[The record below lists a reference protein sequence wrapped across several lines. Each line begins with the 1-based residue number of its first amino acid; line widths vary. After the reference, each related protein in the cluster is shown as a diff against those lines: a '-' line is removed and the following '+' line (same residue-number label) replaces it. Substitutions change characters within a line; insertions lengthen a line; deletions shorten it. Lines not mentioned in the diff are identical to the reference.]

1 MDLTTFED
9 FIPTYPEDSDP
20 DIQHLIT
27 LKNEFLEVSGKVS
40 EPRPERGNYYRHQKA
55 LFRYMLYHDR
65 MLNIQETGTGKS
77 CSLVAIAEYFK
88 KFQHE
93 KEIKRVIVLEKGPS
107 TVDEFKRQIACS
119 CTPEQND
126 YITERVTDITLR
138 ERDRKSNLTRALN
151 KWYSIKTYGNFVSE
165 IQKSRMTDEQLA
177 EAYSGCIFFID
188 EAHNLSEDRA
198 VKERKKENAEENDE
212 DEKQEEEKQTQYQVL
227 WKLFHLVKRSKI
239 ILGTAT
245 PMINEV
251 KEIAPLMNLLLPA
264 DQQMPID
271 WSYENV
277 SLEQLEPFFRGKV
290 SYVRGLDTGAQVIY
304 EGSKMK
310 KTYTIQIPKEDQNV
324 KFLAMTRDKDGN
336 IIYSPPQPKLVMET
350 KSFESQAVLKK
361 VLMSKFQDS
370 GYSIAAQED
379 KKDEKKE
386 AQAFYRRERNS
397 ACLVFPNKKYIGD
410 FTKTSGHNDYI
421 KIEKLPDGK
430 RKPDSYILDKDFQKK
445 IKNIDELK
453 EMSAKYGF
461 VVENE
466 LNPENIGNVF
476 CFTDLVTGSGGI
488 LFGKILEEYGFKKYK
503 EATSVFQV
511 KDTKKATICSGD
523 SDTKKLKLGF
533 KAELRY
539 GILTKEMSDGQR
551 ASLLELFNSYEN
563 RNGEYCKILIG
574 TPVARDG
581 INVFNVRRGYLL
593 SPSWHPS
600 GMHQAL
606 SRFIRSTSHEML
618 IQDERQRLLAEGKD
632 PSMASVS
639 VKIYKLAAIRS
650 EEDTE
655 SVDLR
660 LYQITEEK
668 DIHIR
673 RMMRFLKQC
682 AFDCPIHY
690 ERNIRKGDIDGTAI
704 CDYTTCKYKCARSG
718 ITNKVS
724 PKDIDFTSYDILYSK
739 EIVEQCKNEIKSMM
753 KMRTSVAIGCLYSI
767 LGDTYKRRFIDS
779 AVESIVTDR
788 LMITDRFGYPCFIN
802 TNGFLIYTQGE
813 LPLSSQSID
822 MSDLSYYKDTL
833 VGNIQTKFDLLIGE
847 SAKLEQ
853 QNIID
858 KIKELEDPFS
868 KNYQEFTELVNK
880 LTETKKIEFIEKSSR
895 KFIQYKIKG
904 KQYLI
909 GQAITKLFK
918 NYIIVTFEPK
928 EDIINIRKYLESA
941 KFKPGRNRKETD
953 KPIVDIEYKG
963 PPNRNYI
970 YPDGSIPRVVIIN
983 TYTGDNGTN
992 QSYNAFTNFKNGEGE
1007 IHINV
1012 GGETLWRKPDEFEY
1026 PAYKNIIKQHALNIL
1041 KKYSDKEEFG
1051 LILPDNK
1058 FRIIKTKNLFDEG
1071 LDTRIKEK
1079 GKECKS
1085 YDKIELIDILIRNNY
1100 KDEEIDSIQI
1110 PSKLNTKN
1118 KLIEYLIDE
1127 KKIVKK
1133 DEELEK
1139 YTLEELKY
1147 IYKWSETPK
1156 NKESLCDIIGNMFIS
1171 KKLMFF
1177 L

>member
-1 MDLTTFED
+1 MELTTFED
-9 FIPTYPEDSDP
+9 FIPTYPEESDP

-27 LKNEFLEVSGKVS
+27 IKNEFLEVSGKVS

-88 KFQHE
+88 KFKHE

-165 IQKSRMTDEQLA
+165 IMKSRMTDEQLA
-177 EAYSGCIFFID
+177 EAYSGCIFFVD

-198 VKERKKENAEENDE
+198 IKERKKENGEENDE
-212 DEKQEEEKQTQYQVL
+212 DEKQEEEKKTQYQVL

-245 PMINEV
+245 PMINDV
-251 KEIAPLMNLLLPA
+251 NEIAPLMNLLLPA
-264 DQQMPID
+264 DQQMPTN
-271 WSYENV
+271 WNYENV
-277 SLEQLEPFFRGKV
+277 SLDQLEPFFRGKV

-304 EGSKMK
+304 EGSKMNK
-310 KTYTIQIPKEDQNV
+310 SYTIQIPKEEQKI
-324 KFLAMTRDKDGN
+324 KFLAMQRDKEGN
-336 IIYSPPQPKLVMET
+336 IISSPVQPKLEMESKT
-350 KSFESQAVLKK
+350 FESQAVLKK
-361 VLMSKFQDS
+361 IKMSKFQEE
-370 GYSIAAQED
+370 GYKIAAQED
-379 KKDEKKE
+379 KKDETKE
-386 AQAFYRRERNS
+386 AQAFYRRERNA
-397 ACLVFPNKKYIGD
+397 ACFVFPNKKYIGD
-410 FTKTSGHNDYI
+410 FTKSSGNNDFI

-430 RKPDSYILDKDFQKK
+430 RKPDSYILDKEFQKK
-445 IKNIDELK
+445 IKNLDELK
-453 EMSAKYGF
+453 EFSAKYSF

-466 LNPENIGNVF
+466 LKPENKGNVF

-488 LFGKILEEYGFKKYK
+488 LFGKILEEHGFKKYK
-503 EATSVFQV
+503 ESTSVFQI

-523 SDTKKLKLGF
+523 SDTKRLKLGF
-533 KAELRY
+533 KPELRY

-563 RNGEYCKILIG
+563 RNGEYCKILVG

-618 IQDERQRLLAEGKD
+618 IQDERQKLLSEGKD
-632 PSMASVS
+632 PSTASVS
-639 VKIYKLAAIRS
+639 VKIYKLAAVRS
-650 EEDTE
+650 DTDVD
-655 SVDLR
+655 SVDLK
-660 LYQITEEK
+660 LYQITEQK

-704 CDYTTCKYKCARSG
+704 CDYTTCKYTCARSG
-718 ITNKVS
+718 DTNKIS
-724 PKDIDFTSYDILYSK
+724 SKDIDFSSYDILYSK
-739 EIVEQCKNEIKSMM
+739 EIIEQCKNEIKTMM
-753 KMRTSVAIGCLYSI
+753 KLRTSVAIGCLYSI
-767 LGDTYKRRFIDS
+767 LGDTYKRRFIDA
-779 AVESIVTDR
+779 AVESTVSDR
-788 LMITDRFGYPCFIN
+788 LVITDRFGYPCFLN
-802 TNGFLIYTQGE
+802 TNGFLLYTQSE

-833 VGNIQTKFDLLIGE
+833 VGNIRTNFGSLVSE
-847 SAKLEQ
+847 SYKSEQ
-853 QNIID
+853 EDIID
-858 KIKELEDPFS
+858 RILSLQSPNGKDYGEFEFLV
-868 KNYQEFTELVNK
+868 KN
-880 LTETKKIEFIEKSSR
+880 LTETAKREFIEKNIITLLR
-895 KFIQYKIKG
+895 KNEDKKIAFA
-904 KQYLI
+904 LL
-909 GQAITKLFK
+909 TLFK
-918 NYIIVTFEPK
+918 NYIIPTYEPK
-928 EDIINIRKYLESA
+928 EDIMNVKKYLETA

-953 KPIVDIEYKG
+953 RPIVDIKFKG
-963 PPNRNYI
+963 SPPGDII
-970 YPDGSIPRVVIIN
+970 YTDGSKPRSVLIH
-983 TYTGDNGTN
+983 TYTEISDIN
-992 QSYNAFTNFKNGEGE
+992 QTYSSFTNFKNAEQDIYIFLEGE
-1007 IHINV
+1007 DK
-1012 GGETLWRKPDEFEY
+1012 WRKPDEFEY
-1026 PAYKNIIKQHALNIL
+1026 PAYRNILKNNAINIL
-1041 KKYSDKEEFG
+1041 KKYQHSDEFG
-1051 LILPDNK
+1051 LILKDDK
-1058 FRIIKTKNLFDEG
+1058 FRIIKTKNLFEENI
-1071 LDTRIKEK
+1071 DTRIKEK

-1085 YDKIELIDILIRNNY
+1085 YDKIELFNILLRNEY
-1100 KDEEIDSIQI
+1100 KEGNLESIQI
-1110 PSKLNTKN
+1110 PSKFKN
-1118 KLIEYLIDE
+1118 RGKMIDYLIEE
-1127 KKIVKK
+1127 KKLTKK
-1133 DEELEK
+1133 EEDLEK
-1139 YTLEELKY
+1139 YTNEQLEY
-1147 IYKWSETPK
+1147 IYRLAESQI
-1156 NKESLCDIIGNMFIS
+1156 NKESICNIIFNIFEE
-1171 KKLMFF
+1171 KNLNFF

>member
-1 MDLTTFED
+1 MELTTFED

-27 LKNEFLEVSGKVS
+27 TKNEFLEVSGKVS
-40 EPRPERGNYYRHQKA
+40 EPRPQRGNYYRHQKA

-165 IQKSRMTDEQLA
+165 IMKSRMTDEQLA

-212 DEKQEEEKQTQYQVL
+212 DEKQEEEKKTQYQVL
-227 WKLFHLVKRSKI
+227 WKLFHLIKRSKI

-245 PMINEV
+245 PMINDV
-251 KEIAPLMNLLLPA
+251 NEIAPLMNLLLPA
-264 DQQMPID
+264 DQQMPTN
-271 WSYENV
+271 WNYENV
-277 SLEQLEPFFRGKV
+277 TLDQLEPFFRGKI

-310 KTYTIQIPKEDQNV
+310 KSYTIQIPKEEQKI
-324 KFLAMTRDKDGN
+324 KFLSMQRDKEGN
-336 IIYSPPQPKLVMET
+336 IISVPAQPKLEMESKT
-350 KSFESQAVLKK
+350 FESQAVLKK
-361 VLMSKFQDS
+361 VKMSKFQEE
-370 GYSIAAQED
+370 GYKIAAQED
-379 KKDEKKE
+379 KKDEVKE
-386 AQAFYRRERNS
+386 AQAFYRRERNA
-397 ACLVFPNKKYIGD
+397 ACFVFPNKKYIGD
-410 FTKTSGHNDYI
+410 FTKASGNNDFI

-453 EMSAKYGF
+453 EMSAKYSF

-466 LNPENIGNVF
+466 LKPENSGNVF

-503 EATSVFQV
+503 EYTSVFQI

-523 SDTKKLKLGF
+523 SETKRLKLGF
-533 KAELRY
+533 KPEMRY

-618 IQDERQRLLAEGKD
+618 IQDERQKLLSEGKD
-632 PSMASVS
+632 PSTASVS
-639 VKIYKLAAIRS
+639 VKIYKLAAVRS

-655 SVDLR
+655 SVDLK
-660 LYQITEEK
+660 LYQITEQK

-704 CDYTTCKYKCARSG
+704 CDYTTCKYTCARSG
-718 ITNKVS
+718 DTNKIN
-724 PKDIDFTSYDILYSK
+724 PKDIDFSSYDILYSG
-739 EIVEQCKNEIKSMM
+739 EIIEQCKNEIKTIM
-753 KMRTSVAIGCLYSI
+753 KLRTSVAIGCLYSI
-767 LGDTYKRRFIDS
+767 LGTTYKRRFIDA
-779 AVESIVTDR
+779 AVESIVSDR
-788 LMITDRFGYPCFIN
+788 LTITDRFGYPCFLN
-802 TNGFLIYTQGE
+802 TNGFLLYTQSE

-833 VGNIQTKFDLLIGE
+833 VGNIRTKFDLIISESYKSEQEDIIERILDLPNPQKDDYEEFSDLI
-847 SAKLEQ
+847 
-853 QNIID
+853 ND
-858 KIKELEDPFS
+858 
-868 KNYQEFTELVNK
+868 
-880 LTETKKIEFIEKSSR
+880 LTETAKKEFIEKYIR
-895 KFIQYKIKG
+895 TILIKG
-904 KQYLI
+904 ADKKIAFALYS
-909 GQAITKLFK
+909 LFS
-918 NYIIVTFEPK
+918 NYIILTFEPK
-928 EDIINIRKYLESA
+928 EDIISVKRYLETA

-953 KPIVDIEYKG
+953 KPVVDIKYKG
-963 PPNRNYI
+963 PPPGNII
-970 YPDGSIPRVVIIN
+970 YNDGSIPKQVIIH
-983 TYTGDNGTN
+983 TYGESSDVN
-992 QSYNAFTNFKNGEGE
+992 QIYSSFTNFKNAEQDIYILVQDE
-1007 IHINV
+1007 NK
-1012 GGETLWRKPDEFEY
+1012 WRKPDEFEY
-1026 PAYKNIIKQHALNIL
+1026 PAYKNIVKNHAMNIL
-1041 KKYSDKEEFG
+1041 KKYQNSDEFG
-1051 LILPDNK
+1051 LILNDNK
-1058 FRIIKTKNLFDEG
+1058 FRIIKTRNLFEETI
-1071 LDTRIKEK
+1071 DTRIKEK

-1085 YDKIELIDILIRNNY
+1085 YDKIELFDILLRYNY
-1100 KDEEIDSIQI
+1100 SNEEIESIQI
-1110 PSKLNTKN
+1110 PSKLKTRAKM
-1118 KLIEYLIDE
+1118 IDYLIDE
-1127 KKIVKK
+1127 KKLTKK
-1133 DEELEK
+1133 EEDLEK
-1139 YTLEELKY
+1139 YNNEQLNF
-1147 IYKWSETPK
+1147 IYRLSESQI
-1156 NKESLCDIIGNMFIS
+1156 NKENICNIIFNIFRDKNLIFV
-1171 KKLMFF
+1171 L
-1177 L
+1177 

>member
-1 MDLTTFED
+1 MELTTFED

-27 LKNEFLEVSGKVS
+27 TKNEFLEVSGKIS

-177 EAYSGCIFFID
+177 EAYSGCIFFVD
-188 EAHNLSEDRA
+188 EAHNLSEDRT
-198 VKERKKENAEENDE
+198 VKQRKKENAEENDE
-212 DEKQEEEKQTQYQVL
+212 DEKQEEEKKTQYQVL

-245 PMINEV
+245 PMINDV
-251 KEIAPLMNLLLPA
+251 NEIAPLMNLLLPA
-264 DQQMPID
+264 DQQMPTD
-271 WSYENV
+271 WKYENV
-277 SLEQLEPFFRGKV
+277 TLEQLEPFFRGKV

-310 KTYTIQIPKEDQNV
+310 KSYTIQIPKEDQNV
-324 KFLAMTRDKDGN
+324 KFVAMTRDKEGN
-336 IIYSPPQPKLVMET
+336 PVYSPPQPKLEMELKT
-350 KSFESQAVLKK
+350 FESQAILKK
-361 VLMSKFQDS
+361 VKMSKFQED
-370 GYSIAAQED
+370 GYKIASQED
-379 KKDEKKE
+379 MKEEAKE
-386 AQAFYRRERNS
+386 AQAFYRRERNA
-397 ACLVFPNKKYIGD
+397 ACFVFPNKKYIGD
-410 FTKTSGHNDYI
+410 FTKASGNNDFI

-430 RKPDSYILDKDFQKK
+430 RKPDSYILDKEFQKK
-445 IKNIDELK
+445 IKNLDELK
-453 EMSAKYGF
+453 ELSAKYSF

-466 LNPENIGNVF
+466 LKPENIGNVF

-503 EATSVFQV
+503 ESTSVFQI

-523 SDTKKLKLGF
+523 SDTKRLKPGF
-533 KAELRY
+533 KPEMRY

-618 IQDERQRLLAEGKD
+618 IQDQRQKLLSEGKD
-632 PSMASVS
+632 PSTASVS
-639 VKIYKLAAIRS
+639 VKIYKLAAVRS
-650 EEDTE
+650 EEDVD
-655 SVDLR
+655 SVDLK

-690 ERNIRKGDIDGTAI
+690 ERNIRKGDIEGSAI
-704 CDYTTCKYKCARSG
+704 CDYTTCKYTCARSG
-718 ITNKVS
+718 DTNKVN
-724 PKDIDFTSYDILYSK
+724 PKDIDFSSYDILYSK
-739 EIVEQCKNEIKSMM
+739 EIVEQCKNEIKTMM
-753 KMRTSVAIGCLYSI
+753 KLRTSVAMGCLYSI
-767 LGDTYKRRFIDS
+767 LGTTYKRRFIDA
-779 AVESIVTDR
+779 AVESIVSDR
-788 LMITDRFGYPCFIN
+788 LTITDRFGYPCFLN
-802 TNGFLIYTQGE
+802 TNGFLLYTQSE

-833 VGNIQTKFDLLIGE
+833 VGNIRTKFDLIVSESYKSEQEDVIERILNLPDPIGE
-847 SAKLEQ
+847 
-853 QNIID
+853 
-858 KIKELEDPFS
+858 
-868 KNYQEFTELVNK
+868 NYDEFKFLIEN
-880 LTETKKIEFIEKSSR
+880 LTETNKKEFIEIYIKTLISR
-895 KFIQYKIKG
+895 KGNKKLAFALYK
-904 KQYLI
+904 
-909 GQAITKLFK
+909 TFR
-918 NYIIVTFEPK
+918 NYIITTYEPR
-928 EDIINIRKYLESA
+928 EDIMNVKKYLESA

-953 KPIVDIEYKG
+953 KPVVDIEYKG
-963 PPNRNYI
+963 PPPGNII
-970 YPDGSIPRVVIIN
+970 YTDGSKPKEVIIH
-983 TYTGDNGTN
+983 TYTGVSDIN
-992 QSYNAFTNFKNGEGE
+992 QTYSSFTNFKNAEQDIYILVEGE
-1007 IHINV
+1007 NK
-1012 GGETLWRKPDEFEY
+1012 WRNPDEFEY
-1026 PAYKNIIKQHALNIL
+1026 PAYKNIVKNHAMNIL
-1041 KKYSDKEEFG
+1041 KKYQNSEEFG
-1051 LILPDNK
+1051 LILKDTK
-1058 FRIIKTKNLFDEG
+1058 FRIIKTKNLFEESI
-1071 LDTRIKEK
+1071 DTRIKEK

-1085 YDKIELIDILIRNNY
+1085 YDKIELFDILLKYNY
-1100 KDEEIDSIQI
+1100 TNEEIDNIQI
-1110 PSKLNTKN
+1110 PSKLKN
-1118 KLIEYLIDE
+1118 RGKMIDYLIEE
-1127 KKIVKK
+1127 KKLTKK
-1133 DEELEK
+1133 EQDLEK
-1139 YTLEELKY
+1139 YTNEQLYVLY
-1147 IYKWSETPK
+1147 RLSESQI
-1156 NKESLCDIIGNMFIS
+1156 NKENICNIIFNIFNENDLIFV
-1171 KKLMFF
+1171 L
-1177 L
+1177 